1 MTPAELNFRSRS
13 LKFRLRLQKPRSF
26 GASEL
31 HIVIW
36 GLILKVFKNAISFS
50 LKQFKLRNCTN
61 QKQHLPIRNFFAPRK
76 DTLGEIIA
84 SLVHIELKI
93 VQNLNKVFPLQLE
106 LCFTTKNT

>member
-1 MTPAELNFRSRS
+1 M
-13 LKFRLRLQKPRSF
+13 KFRLRLQKPRSF

-84 SLVHIELKI
+84 SLVAADGLNFHQIAESEKI
-93 VQNLNKVFPLQLE
+93 RK
-106 LCFTTKNT
+106 LCKNHEKTL